1 VSERK
6 PIPFASQP
14 VEGQPAA
21 ALHWWQIMAH
31 RQVGRLP
38 FGAIYDEALMDADQV
53 GLDEEMMLLLRESR
67 IVEPIEG
74 WQSFYCDWDD
84 DFVEDWFDEG
94 EALQHSTLEVE
105 IDEPDRM
112 ERTLGWLRSLF
123 IASNQTVRTA

>member
-1 VSERK
+1 MSERNQ
-6 PIPFASQP
+6 IPSRRRP
-14 VEGQPAA
+14 VSRQSAES
-21 ALHWWQIMAH
+21 LHWWQIMAH
-31 RQVGRLP
+31 RQVSRLP
-38 FGAIYDEALMDADQV
+38 FGAIYDEALMNADQV

-84 DFVEDWFDEG
+84 DFVEDWFDAG

-112 ERTLGWLRSLF
+112 ERALGWLRSLF
-123 IASNQTVRTA
+123 IASNQQVRTA